1 MAEQQLQEKLK
12 EVKAKI
18 KANSK
23 DAHFADALIEELVGL
38 QKQADIEPVELIVPC
53 AEVEQTYQ
61 IDDATT
67 LVKTPKGYLYKHG
80 NLTYIWIPFGLN
92 TLWRTMNDLA
102 ELLGKSERTE
112 EEEIMISM
120 VNRMLQW
127 HTVAFTDAES
137 LIDSAQASIKIL
149 NDAMERCKG
158 RISPKETQEDI
169 KANTEFADA
178 SKAIE
183 DIANEPIPNV
193 E

>member
-23 DAHFADALIEELVGL
+23 DAHFAEALIDELVGL

-53 AEVEQTYQ
+53 AEVEQTYR
-61 IDDATT
+61 IDDVTT

-92 TLWRTMNDLA
+92 TLWQRINEFSEYLVK
-102 ELLGKSERTE
+102 EERTE
-112 EEEIMISM
+112 EEDIMISM

-127 HTVAFTDAES
+127 HTVAFLDPDS
-137 LIDSAQASIKIL
+137 LIDSANASVNIL
-149 NDAMERCKG
+149 NAAIKRYEDRVN
-158 RISPKETQEDI
+158 SKETQEDI
-169 KANTEFADA
+169 KKNTEFAEA

-193 E
+193 D

>member
-1 MAEQQLQEKLK
+1 MAEKQLQEKLK

-23 DAHFADALIEELVGL
+23 DAHFAEALIEELVGL

-61 IDDATT
+61 IDDVTT
-67 LVKTPKGYLYKHG
+67 LVKTAKGYLYKHG

-92 TLWRTMNDLA
+92 TLWQTMNELA

-112 EEEIMISM
+112 EEDIMISM

-137 LIDSAQASIKIL
+137 LIDSAQASVKIL
-149 NDAMERCKG
+149 NDAIKRYED
-158 RISPKETQEDI
+158 RINPKETQEDI
-169 KANTEFADA
+169 KANTEFAEA
-178 SKAIE
+178 SKAVE
-183 DIANEPIPNV
+183 NIANEPIPNTD
-193 E
+193 

>member
-23 DAHFADALIEELVGL
+23 DAHFAEALIDELVGL

-53 AEVEQTYQ
+53 AEVEKTYQ
-61 IDDATT
+61 IDDVTT
-67 LVKTPKGYLYKHG
+67 LVKTAKGYLYKHG

-92 TLWRTMNDLA
+92 TLWQTMNDFEDLLA
-102 ELLGKSERTE
+102 KEERTE
-112 EEEIMISM
+112 DEDIMISM

-137 LIDSAQASIKIL
+137 LIDSANASVNIL
-149 NDAMERCKG
+149 NAVIKRYEDRVN
-158 RISPKETQEDI
+158 PQETQEDI

-183 DIANEPIPNV
+183 DIANEPIPSMD
-193 E
+193 

>member
-23 DAHFADALIEELVGL
+23 DAHFAEALIDELVGL

-53 AEVEQTYQ
+53 AEVEKTYQ
-61 IDDATT
+61 IDDVTT
-67 LVKTPKGYLYKHG
+67 LVKTAKGYLYKHG

-92 TLWRTMNDLA
+92 TLWQTMNDFEDLLA
-102 ELLGKSERTE
+102 KEERTE
-112 EEEIMISM
+112 EEDIMISM

-137 LIDSAQASIKIL
+137 LIDSANASVNIL
-149 NDAMERCKG
+149 NAAIKRYEDRVN
-158 RISPKETQEDI
+158 PKETQEDI

-183 DIANEPIPNV
+183 DIANEPIPSMD
-193 E
+193 